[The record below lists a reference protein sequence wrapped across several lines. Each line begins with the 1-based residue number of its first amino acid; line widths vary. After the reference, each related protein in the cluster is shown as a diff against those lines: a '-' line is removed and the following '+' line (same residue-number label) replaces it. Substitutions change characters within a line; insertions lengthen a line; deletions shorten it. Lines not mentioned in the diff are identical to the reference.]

1 MANQP
6 RSREKH
12 VTGGGAGVHRRGS
25 GLGSGPVGSGSFHGG
40 GSGGNSGGSGPNR
53 SSGGGSM
60 IKIII
65 LVLLL
70 VFGGGGGLSTLL
82 LGGSDPLAT
91 TPSTSTSQ
99 STSGDM
105 TGTLL
110 SALLGGGGVTGASSP
125 WGQDRNTGVLDTSV
139 DPSARERYT
148 TIKGDGTDQ
157 ITLMVYMCGTDLES
171 RSGMATNDL
180 MEMTKATLSD
190 NINLIVFTGGCNGW
204 KNNVVSS
211 QYNQIYQ
218 VKNGGLQLLEKN
230 AGTKAMTDPSNLS
243 SFIQYCSKNYPAN
256 RNMLIFWDHG
266 GGSISGYGYDEKN
279 QSAGSMNLSGIHRAL
294 TDGGVKFDFIGFDA
308 CLMATVE
315 TDLMAANHA
324 DYMIASEETE
334 PGIGWYYTNWLTALA
349 KNPSMPTIEIGK
361 NIVDDFVKEC
371 NNKCQGQK
379 TTLSV
384 VDLAE
389 LEATIPDDFK
399 AFATSTKDLIEQDRY
414 QVVSDARSH
423 AREFATSSRID
434 QIDLVDFAKGLHT
447 PEGEALAKALLG
459 AVKYNQTAST
469 MTNAYGISVYFP
481 YNKTAKVE
489 QAAGTYDAIGM
500 DDEYADCIRAF
511 AKVETGAQMSTA
523 GSYNSPL
530 MFLLGE
536 ALGGRSMDVPEGMF
550 DPTGLLWE
558 TDGGKSYMH
567 LSAQQW
573 QLVHGVDLAMYYDDG
588 SGYVDLGEDNLFD
601 IDENGNLIA
610 DVDGTW
616 LSINGQPV
624 AYYHTDTLD
633 DGENYTITGYVPAV
647 LNGDTAVK
655 LILIFDNDH
664 PYGYIAGARRNYKD
678 GETETEARG
687 LIELEPGDTLDFTC
701 DYYSYDGTYQDSY
714 YLGEQMTVTENME
727 ISNTDVGDNY
737 IALYKFT
744 DIYNQP
750 YYTEPG
756 K

>member
-40 GSGGNSGGSGPNR
+40 GSSGNSGGSGPNR
-53 SSGGGSM
+53 SSGGGM
-60 IKIII
+60 IKLIILI
-65 LVLLL
+65 LVLL
-70 VFGGGGGLSTLL
+70 FGGGGGIGSLL
-82 LGGSDPLAT
+82 LGGGDSTPA

-99 STSGDM
+99 SATGDM

-125 WGQDRNTGVLDTSV
+125 WGADRNTGVLDTSV

-180 MEMTKATLSD
+180 MEMTKASINDHL
-190 NINLIVFTGGCNGW
+190 NIIVFTGGCNGW

-243 SFIQYCSKNYPAN
+243 SFIQYCNKNYPAN

-279 QSAGSMNLSGIHRAL
+279 QSAGSMNLSGIHHAL
-294 TDGGVKFDFIGFDA
+294 TDGGVKFDWIGFDA

-349 KNPSMPTIEIGK
+349 KDPSMPTIEIGK

-371 NNKCQGQK
+371 NSKCQGQK

-399 AFATSTKDLIEQDRY
+399 AFATSTKNLIEQDNY

-447 PEGEALAKALLG
+447 SEGDALAKALLS

-558 TDGGKSYMH
+558 TDGNKSYMH
-567 LSAQQW
+567 LSAEQW

-616 LSINGQPV
+616 ISINGQPV

-647 LNGDTAVK
+647 LNGDLPVK
-655 LILIFDNDH
+655 LILIFDQDH
-664 PYGYIAGARRNYKD
+664 PYGYIAGARRFYKD

-687 LIELEPGDTLDFTC
+687 LMELQAGDTLDFTC
-701 DYYSYDGTYQDSY
+701 DYYTYDGTYEDTY
-714 YLGEQMTVTENME
+714 YLGETMTVTDDME
-727 ISNTDVGDNY
+727 ISNTYVGDSY

-750 YYTEPG
+750 YYTEPV